1 MLQELF
7 IKDFA
12 IIDQLT
18 ISFEKGMSVLTGET
32 GAGKSIIIDAVSL
45 LTGGRG
51 SSSFV
56 RSGTHKAILEGQFV
70 VPSTSA
76 TLAVLDDYGIA
87 HEDTTIVLQREIS
100 NNGRNVCRVNG
111 QLVNLASLKRIGE
124 TLVDIHGQNEH
135 QSLMQVDQH
144 INLLDE
150 YADTRLQVIKER
162 YTTAYQQYQ
171 QLRQTL
177 KQKQANEHEWAQR
190 LDMLRF
196 QVNEID
202 EANLQPH
209 EEEQL
214 LKEREQLDNFQTIS
228 DALQQSYAALSTDNG
243 SLDQIGVA
251 MDAMNNIA
259 NLDEHYHDIAET
271 IQSAYYALQDAG
283 NDISNQLDSLE
294 FDESRLD
301 TVEKRLELINQLK
314 RKYGNSVTDIIA
326 YGEKAHHE
334 LAMMEQNDTNNDE
347 LLQKMHVAQIAAQ
360 QLAEQMSQI
369 RHQVAQDLQKQVHQ
383 QLAALYMDK
392 AVFEVRFTTTTSLHA
407 NGIDQV
413 EFYIQTNPGE
423 KMLPLVKI
431 ASGGELSRLM
441 LALKTIFA
449 RSEGVTSIIFDE
461 VDTGVS
467 GRVAQAIADKMYDIS
482 RYSQVLCITH
492 LPQVAAISDYQFLIV
507 KHVHDGRTATS
518 VTPVSGAARVDAL
531 AQMLSGTT
539 VTKLTIEHAQE
550 LLKLAHHKKHDTP

>member
-70 VPSTSA
+70 VPATSA

-314 RKYGNSVTDIIA
+314 RKYGNSVADIIA

-347 LLQKMHVAQIAAQ
+347 LLQKMHAAQIAAQ
-360 QLAEQMSQI
+360 QLAEQMSQV

-507 KHVHDGRTATS
+507 KHVHDGRTTTS

>member
-12 IIDQLT
+12 IIDQLS

-56 RSGTHKAILEGQFV
+56 RSGAHKAILQGQFV
-70 VPSTSA
+70 VPTTGA
-76 TLAVLDDYGIA
+76 TLAILDDYGIS
-87 HEDTTIVLQREIS
+87 HDDTIVLQREIS
-100 NNGRNVCRVNG
+100 NNGRNICRING
-111 QLVNLASLKRIGE
+111 QLVNLTELKHVGE

-150 YADTRLQVIKER
+150 YAGTRLKVIKER
-162 YTTAYQQYQ
+162 YTVAYQQYQ

-196 QVNEID
+196 QVNEIE
-202 EANLQPH
+202 EANLQLH
-209 EEEQL
+209 EEENL

-251 MDAMNNIA
+251 MDAMNSIA
-259 NLDEHYHDIAET
+259 NLDEHYHEIAET

-283 NDISNQLDSLE
+283 SDISNQLANLE

-301 TVEKRLELINQLK
+301 MVEKRLELINQLK
-314 RKYGNSVTDIIA
+314 RKYGNNVTDIIA
-326 YGEKAHHE
+326 YGKKAHQE
-334 LAMMEQNDTNNDE
+334 LTMMEQNDTNSDE
-347 LLQKMHVAQIAAQ
+347 LVQKMHEAQINARE
-360 QLAEQMSQI
+360 LAVRMSQL
-369 RHQVAQDLQKQVHQ
+369 RHQVADDLQKQVHE
-383 QLAALYMDK
+383 QLTALYMDK
-392 AVFEVRFTTTTSLHA
+392 AVFTVHFKQTTNLHA

-423 KMLPLVKI
+423 RMLPLVKV

-507 KHVHDGRTATS
+507 KHVTNGRTTTT
-518 VTPVSGAARVDAL
+518 VTPVSGSERVDAL

-550 LLKLAHHKKHDTP
+550 LLKLAHHKNHDTP

>member
-12 IIDQLT
+12 IIDQLS

-56 RSGTHKAILEGQFV
+56 RSGAHKAILQGQFV
-70 VPSTSA
+70 VSTTSA
-76 TLAVLDDYGIA
+76 TLAILDDYGIS
-87 HEDTTIVLQREIS
+87 HDDTIVLQREIS
-100 NNGRNVCRVNG
+100 NNGRNVCRING
-111 QLVNLASLKRIGE
+111 QLVNLTELKHVGE

-135 QSLMQVDQH
+135 QSLMQIDQH

-150 YADTRLQVIKER
+150 YAGAQLKVVKER
-162 YTTAYQQYQ
+162 YTIAYQQYQ

-177 KQKQANEHEWAQR
+177 KQKQVNEHEWAQR

-209 EEEQL
+209 EEENL
-214 LKEREQLDNFQTIS
+214 LKERKQLDNFQTIS

-243 SLDQIGVA
+243 SLDQIGIA
-251 MDAMNNIA
+251 MDAMNSIA
-259 NLDEHYHDIAET
+259 NLDEHYHEIAET
-271 IQSAYYALQDAG
+271 IQSAYYALQDADS
-283 NDISNQLDSLE
+283 DISNQLSNLE

-301 TVEKRLELINQLK
+301 MVEKRLELINQLK
-314 RKYGNSVTDIIA
+314 RKYGNNIADIIA
-326 YGEKAHHE
+326 YGKKAHQE
-334 LAMMEQNDTNNDE
+334 LAIMEQNDTNNDE
-347 LLQKMHVAQIAAQ
+347 LIQKMHEAQINAQ
-360 QLAEQMSQI
+360 QLAEKMSQI
-369 RHQVAQDLQKQVHQ
+369 RHQIAINLQEQVHH
-383 QLAALYMDK
+383 QLTALYMDK
-392 AVFEVRFTTTTSLHA
+392 AVFTVHFNRTTDLHA

-423 KMLPLVKI
+423 RMLPLVKV

-507 KHVHDGRTATS
+507 KHVTNGRTTTT
-518 VTPVSGAARVDAL
+518 VTPVSGTARVNAL

-539 VTKLTIEHAQE
+539 VTKLAIEHAQE